1 MSGECDESVNL
12 CIIGLDRILSDV
24 AYENQRK
31 GGKQIRYFILSQYTV
46 SGIGNKIKRTY
57 TSVINKKLSL

>member
-1 MSGECDESVNL
+1 MSGECDESVIL

-31 GGKQIRYFILSQYTV
+31 GGKQIRYFYLKSIH
-46 SGIGNKIKRTY
+46 
-57 TSVINKKLSL
+57 SLRNWQKNQADIHFCYQ